1 MRADGR
7 RVAAPPTLS
16 PERERR
22 YSAPMSRSTLSLVRG
37 LRPSVPSTRFA
48 RSLRSL
54 VALSFI
60 VVACGG
66 SPTPPAAEPKPD
78 PAPKEEP
85 KPAGDTKKE
94 PEEKKEPV
102 AEPPPAPE
110 KAKSTTTIAGVSISD
125 IDAKALVAAVQ
136 KIGWAPQDV
145 QTSGGTV
152 GKYEN
157 IRFGIASATLE
168 GTLEIIRP
176 AKTPTGS
183 SASMM
188 KPKDQAAMKEG
199 LGAVF
204 VDKDAEVAII
214 IVIEGKPAE
223 AKKVLDKLLKGK

>member
-1 MRADGR
+1 M
-7 RVAAPPTLS
+7 PTLS
-16 PERERR
+16 TGCERR
-22 YSAPMSRSTLSLVRG
+22 YPAPMS
-37 LRPSVPSTRFA
+37 LRTP
-48 RSLRSL
+48 SL

-60 VVACGG
+60 FVAACGG
-66 SPTPPAAEPKPD
+66 SPPPPAAEPEAETA
-78 PAPKEEP
+78 PAAKDEPTAEEP
-85 KPAGDTKKE
+85 KKD

-102 AEPPPAPE
+102 AEAPPAPE
-110 KAKSTTTIAGVSISD
+110 KVKSKTMLGGVSISD
-125 IDAKALVAAVQ
+125 IDVKALVAAVQ
-136 KIGWAPQDV
+136 KIGWAPEDV

-157 IRFGIASATLE
+157 LRFGIANGSLE

-176 AKTPTGS
+176 AQTPTGS

-188 KPKDQAAMKEG
+188 APKDQAAMKAS

-204 VDKDAEVAII
+204 VDKEAEVAII